1 MKNILVLLFVS
12 LFLSCNQQEPPRYV
26 INGVFEKGIGEQLLL
41 EELSNQRV
49 IKVIDSARVDSNG
62 KFSFTGD
69 SFGEIKEA
77 RLSISGT
84 KFREDFI
91 IEDTIVNV
99 NIWQDSITKFNKP
112 FKFKVERAKE
122 DAIYAKLKA
131 NYKDRRTVW
140 GQATNRLVVANRENK
155 ISDGELVKAR
165 QKLDENFIQ
174 EVIDTLSNYPN
185 SYGTYFYIK
194 NYMLRYDPLPSV
206 EEAFNNLS
214 ENIKASKEATVFKS
228 EVEEIKRSFVGGTP
242 DDFSI
247 PSLDGGQ
254 TTLYEYRG
262 KVLLVDCWATWCGP
276 CIEAMPH
283 IGEIYKEFSPQGL
296 EVLGISYDKDE
307 TRWREFLKKNEYI
320 TWDQAS
326 SLKEWACPSSKVF
339 SVTMIPATILID
351 KNGVVAGRNLKGEE
365 LEAKIKE
372 LLALN

>member
-1 MKNILVLLFVS
+1 MKNILVFLFAS
-12 LFLSCNQQEPPRYV
+12 LFLSCNQEEAPRYV

-62 KFSFTGD
+62 KFSFSGD

-91 IEDTIVNV
+91 IEDTIINV
-99 NIWQDSITKFNKP
+99 TIEQKNVTKLYTKYIFN
-112 FKFKVERAKE
+112 VERGKE

-131 NYKDRRTVW
+131 NYSERRTVW
-140 GQATNRLVVANRENK
+140 GVATNRLVRANEANK
-155 ISDGELVKAR
+155 LSDEELAIAR
-165 QKLDENFIQ
+165 QELDEGFVE
-174 EVIDTLSNYPN
+174 EVVDTLSNYPN